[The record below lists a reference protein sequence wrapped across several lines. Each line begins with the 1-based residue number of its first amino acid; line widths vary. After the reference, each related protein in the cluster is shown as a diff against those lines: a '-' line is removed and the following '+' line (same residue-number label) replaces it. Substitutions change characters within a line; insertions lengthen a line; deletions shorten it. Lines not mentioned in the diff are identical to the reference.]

1 MPSHSN
7 CTTCS
12 RALSRK
18 ENESSEKALNR
29 HYGASFLF
37 GIFEL
42 DAMHEFLAIHEAKR
56 IASEV
61 NNLINKLCTDSI

>member
-1 MPSHSN
+1 MPSHST

-12 RALSRK
+12 RALSRT

-29 HYGASFLF
+29 HYCASFLF
-37 GIFEL
+37 GIFDL
-42 DAMHEFLAIHEAKR
+42 DAMHEFLEIHEVKR